1 MGRRLRKRAII
12 LGAAA
17 VLFVGAGV
25 AWLTTSLSSIG
36 ASSGKEPGATQVQ
49 FVVTGSAPN
58 GVDVRYGDDASN
70 YRGSLPLNVTKS
82 IQENAVYWVMAQL
95 QGGGRITCK
104 VILGRAVRTGHATG
118 GYNTCTAHSPGDSV
132 IGWN

>member
-1 MGRRLRKRAII
+1 MGRRLGKRAII

-58 GVDVRYGDDASN
+58 GVDVRYGASN
-70 YRGSLPLNVTKS
+70 YRGSLPLDVTKS
-82 IQENAVYWVMAQL
+82 IQKNAVYWVMAQL
-95 QGGGRITCK
+95 QGGGRINCK
-104 VILGRAVRTGHATG
+104 VILGHAVSTGHATG
-118 GYNTCTAHSPGDSV
+118 GYNTCTAHSAGDSV